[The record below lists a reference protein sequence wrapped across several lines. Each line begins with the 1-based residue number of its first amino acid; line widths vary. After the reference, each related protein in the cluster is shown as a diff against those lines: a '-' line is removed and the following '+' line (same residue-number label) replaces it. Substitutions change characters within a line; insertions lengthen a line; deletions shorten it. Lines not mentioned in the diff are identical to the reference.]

1 MLKKI
6 FALAVWACAVAA
18 EASLG
23 ENMNGGVWYDD
34 NGYHVN
40 AHGGGVLR
48 DGDSWYWFGEHK
60 IYGDFGNR
68 AFVGVHCYS
77 SKDLVNWM
85 DCGISLSVTNEVGH
99 DIEAG
104 CIIERPK
111 VVRNDKTG
119 KYVERNR

>member
-1 MLKKI
+1 MIKQF
-6 FALAVWACAVAA
+6 FAALFSAVSMVTVAD
-18 EASLG
+18 

-34 NGYHVN
+34 NGYHIN
-40 AHGGGVLR
+40 AHGGGVLK
-48 DGDSWYWFGEHK
+48 DGDRWYWFGEHK

-77 SKDLVNWM
+77 SENLVDWT
-85 DCGISLSVTNEVGH
+85 DCGIALSVTNEVGH

-111 VVRNDKTG
+111 VLRNAKT
-119 KYVERNR
+119 V